1 MRVAVSLLLLMCLA
15 LPAAAGV
22 KVDHEP
28 GVDFSQFRTF
38 AWKHGTDAA
47 RPDVQRWVLAA
58 VEREMKAAGLRLVH
72 DRRAD
77 IYVVTHA
84 FADREVGQ
92 SAAYGQSIRYDVGVL
107 VSDVVMKTK
116 GVLAIDMMVGES
128 ERPVWR
134 AVVSELMQ
142 EEMKPDKLQKKIDK
156 FVKKMFKDFPPD
168 SAR

>member
-1 MRVAVSLLLLMCLA
+1 MCLT

-22 KVDHEP
+22 RVDHEP
-28 GVDFSQFRTF
+28 GVDFSQYRTF

-77 IYVVTHA
+77 IYVVTNA
-84 FADREVGQ
+84 LADRNVATT
-92 SAAYGQSIRYDVGVL
+92 AAYGQVLRYDVGVL

-116 GVLAIDMMVGES
+116 GVLAVDLLVGDS

-134 AVVSELMQ
+134 AIASEVMQ
-142 EEMKPDKLQKKIDK
+142 DDINADKLHKKIEK
-156 FVKKMFKDFPPD
+156 VVKKMFKGFPPD
-168 SAR
+168 GGR